1 MKEITK
7 NTIKRVGSAVVFLPI
22 YFAGVVTDRFYAVP
36 MLLVSTII
44 SLICLWEFYT
54 MSDRGKDGKAFI
66 FEGMTVG
73 LVVNVFMYLFAF
85 GRRYSIPMFFDY
97 GDPRG
102 IMFFIMLIIG
112 LTLFLQL
119 FTREIRGATYSLGVT
134 VFGVIFIVGFFS
146 HIILLK
152 SLPNGV
158 YYILILNAVVMIN
171 DSGAF
176 FGGVLLGRHRT
187 GFPVSP
193 NKTWEGYISGLLFSV
208 LSMVLFNFIFD
219 CFFQVRLFSYPE
231 AGLLG
236 VILSLTG
243 NIGDLVESVMKR
255 DNDVKDSGT
264 IIPGHGGMWDVFD
277 AMVFSMPVFY
287 YYLVLTGAA

>member
-7 NTIKRVGSAVVFLPI
+7 NTIKRIGSAVVFLPI
-22 YFAGVVTDRFYAVP
+22 YAAGVVTDRFYCIP
-36 MLLVSTII
+36 ILLVSTII
-44 SLICLWEFYT
+44 SLVCLWEFYQ
-54 MSDRGKDGKAFI
+54 MADRGKEGKAFV

-73 LVVNVFMYLFAF
+73 LIINVFMYLFAF
-85 GRRYSIPMFFDY
+85 GRRFSIPVFFDY

-102 IMFFIMLIIG
+102 IMFFIMLIIA

-152 SLPNGV
+152 SLQNGV

-176 FGGVLLGRHRT
+176 FGGVLFGRHRT
-187 GFPVSP
+187 GFAVSP
-193 NKTWEGYISGLLFSV
+193 NKTWEGYISGLLFCV
-208 LSMVLFNFIFD
+208 LAMILFNFIFD
-219 CFFQVRLFSYPE
+219 YFYQVRLFSYPA

-236 VILSLTG
+236 VIFSFMG

-255 DNDVKDSGT
+255 DNDVKDSGS